1 MFDQISDRFNSLI
14 RDLRGLGKITDK
26 NITDTSREI
35 RRILLEAD
43 VNINVTREFVNK
55 VKNRSLGTKVIKSIK
70 PGEQFIKI
78 IHDELINL
86 FGRESSD
93 LDQSNQGCTV
103 ILLAGLQGSGKTT
116 TSVKLAKRL
125 IDQNKSVLLVA
136 ADIYRPGA
144 IKQLNTLAKQINV
157 PVFEMDNSDPVKISS
172 EAVKEAKNSNYDYVI
187 IDTAGRLHIDGEMMI
202 EIQQISEAINPSETI
217 FIADGMTGQ
226 DAVNSAKAFNEA
238 LEISGII
245 LTKMDGDARG
255 GAAVSISSVIKKP
268 VKFIGISEKIE
279 GLDVFDP
286 KRMADRILGLGDVI
300 GIVKK
305 AEKIVDETE
314 AKKMQEKI
322 LKNEFNLED
331 FKVQLSQIHQMGNV
345 NEIIN
350 MIPGING
357 KIKNKI
363 NMDEN
368 HVVWTEAIINSMT
381 EKERKNPQIID
392 GSRRSRIASGSGRSV
407 QEVNQLLKQFTE
419 MQKMMKKFGKMR
431 LPKLGVGSFFGQ

>member
-86 FGRESSD
+86 FGQESSD

-172 EAVKEAKNSNYDYVI
+172 EAVKEAKKSNYDYVI

-268 VKFIGISEKIE
+268 VKFIGISEKID

-357 KIKNKI
+357 KMKNKI

-419 MQKMMKKFGKMR
+419 MQKIMKKFGKMK
-431 LPKLGVGSFFGQ
+431 LPKLGVGSFFG

>member
-86 FGRESSD
+86 FGQESSD

-202 EIQQISEAINPSETI
+202 EIQQISEAINPLETI

-268 VKFIGISEKIE
+268 VKFIGISEKID

-357 KIKNKI
+357 KMKNKI
-363 NMDEN
+363 NMYEN

-419 MQKMMKKFGKMR
+419 MQKMMKKFGKMK
-431 LPKLGVGSFFGQ
+431 LPKLGVGSFFG

>member
-26 NITDTSREI
+26 NITNTSREI

-86 FGRESSD
+86 FGQESSD
-93 LDQSNQGCTV
+93 LDQSNQGCTG

-187 IDTAGRLHIDGEMMI
+187 IDTAVRLHIDGEMMI

-268 VKFIGISEKIE
+268 VKFIGISEKID

-357 KIKNKI
+357 KMKNKI

-419 MQKMMKKFGKMR
+419 MQKMMKKFGKMKSRGMR
-431 LPKLGVGSFFGQ
+431 LGTFI

>member
-1 MFDQISDRFNSLI
+1 M

-26 NITDTSREI
+26 NIADTSREI

-43 VNINVTREFVNK
+43 VNIDVTKDFVKK
-55 VKNRSLGTKVIKSIK
+55 VKDRSLGTKVIKSVK

-86 FGRESSD
+86 FGEQNSELDFSKKESS
-93 LDQSNQGCTV
+93 V

-116 TSVKLAKRL
+116 TCAKLAKKI
-125 IDQNKSVLLVA
+125 IDQGKSALLVA

-144 IKQLNTLAKQINV
+144 IKQLNILAEKINV
-157 PVFEMDNSDPVKISS
+157 PVFESDNGDPVKICTD
-172 EAVKEAKNSNYDYVI
+172 AVEEAKHSNFDYVI
-187 IDTAGRLHIDGEMMI
+187 IDTAGRLHIDGEMML
-202 EIQQISEAINPSETI
+202 EIQQISESVCPSETI
-217 FIADGMTGQ
+217 FVADGMTGQ

-268 VKFIGISEKIE
+268 VKFIGVSEMID

-286 KRMADRILGLGDVI
+286 KRMADRILGLGDVV

-305 AEKIVDETE
+305 AEKIVDESE

-331 FKVQLSQIHQMGNV
+331 FKVQLSQIQQMGNV
-345 NEIIN
+345 NEIMS

-357 KIKNKI
+357 RMKNKI

-368 HVVWTEAIINSMT
+368 HLDWTEAIINSMT

-419 MQKMMKKFGKMR
+419 MQKMMKKFGKMKTS
-431 LPKLGVGSFFGQ
+431 KLGFGSFFG

>member
-86 FGRESSD
+86 FGQESSD

-268 VKFIGISEKIE
+268 VKFIGISEKID

-357 KIKNKI
+357 KMKNKI

-392 GSRRSRIASGSGRSV
+392 GSRRSRIASGSGRSL

-419 MQKMMKKFGKMR
+419 MQKMMKKFGKMK
-431 LPKLGVGSFFGQ
+431 LPKLGVGSFFG